1 MMTLGKRIAQHR
13 MLMGLSQSELAE
25 KSGLT
30 RQTINNYEKDKREPT
45 LLNAMCIADV
55 FGISLD
61 ALAKGKQK

>member
-1 MMTLGKRIAQHR
+1 
-13 MLMGLSQSELAE
+13 MLMGLSQTELAE

-30 RQTINNYEKDKREPT
+30 RQTIYNYEKDKREPT